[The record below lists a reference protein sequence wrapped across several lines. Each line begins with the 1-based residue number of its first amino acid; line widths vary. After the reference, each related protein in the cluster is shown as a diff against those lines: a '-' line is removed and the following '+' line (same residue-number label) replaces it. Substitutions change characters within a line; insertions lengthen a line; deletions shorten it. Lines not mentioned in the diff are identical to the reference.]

1 MYKITIKNLN
11 LFGYHGVKE
20 SEKENGQNFRF
31 NVEIIMDSEKY
42 KDTDNLEDAINYST
56 AIEIIKN
63 INASQ
68 RFNLLETLSRV
79 IAKKIMKM
87 SPLVER
93 VSIKIEKTSPPIKEN
108 IESVGVE
115 YVADRENLKE
125 CYKTNDGGG
134 SRERELGTDVAGADK
149 SGASEPIINEFIIR
163 KKGINEREAG
173 KLKTGSMETG
183 RAETGNVDVYMSL
196 GSNIGDREN
205 NLRKAV
211 ELISRKPDIEILSIS
226 SIYETEPVY
235 LKNQDYF
242 YNIVLKAKVKS
253 EPGPFELLGFLKGI
267 EFAFGRKKGTRYGPR
282 IIDIDLLYYGEMF
295 IDSEF
300 LKVPHPGISE
310 RKFVLIPL
318 SEIEPDFVIKG
329 MNIKKFIE
337 ESLLTEKVN
346 KVKNW

>member
-20 SEKENGQNFRF
+20 SEKKNGQNFLF
-31 NVEIIMDSEKY
+31 NVEIVLDSKKF
-42 KDTDNLEDAINYST
+42 KDTDNLEDTLNYST

-68 RFNLLETLSRV
+68 RCNLLETLSRI
-79 IAKKIMKM
+79 IANRIMRM
-87 SPLVER
+87 SPLVEK
-93 VSIKIEKTSPPIKEN
+93 VSVKIEKTSPPIKEN

-115 YVADRENLKE
+115 YMLDRENFKGY
-125 CYKTNDGGG
+125 YKIDNKSD
-134 SRERELGTDVAGADK
+134 SRERELEAG
-149 SGASEPIINEFIIR
+149 ER
-163 KKGINEREAG
+163 EREAG
-173 KLKTGSMETG
+173 KLRASGLEAG
-183 RAETGNVDVYMSL
+183 RAETGRVDVYMSL

-211 ELISRKPDIEILSIS
+211 ELISRNPDIEILSIS

-253 EPGPFELLGFLKGI
+253 GLGPFELLGFLKGV

-300 LKVPHPGISE
+300 LKVPHPGITE
-310 RKFVLIPL
+310 RKFVLVPL
-318 SEIEPDFVIKG
+318 SEIEPAFTIEG
-329 MNIKKFIE
+329 MNIGKFIE
-337 ESLLTEKVN
+337 QASFTEEVN
-346 KVKNW
+346 KVKSW